1 MNALKRKRKM
11 KRLVRRFIRTC
22 IIIIPILLLI
32 GIAAF
37 FIQGQQ
43 KDNEKDSQEVVLP
56 SEKEES
62 TPEPEPEPEP
72 IRASILS
79 AGDIIM
85 HDPLLTSNYYKKA
98 DGSFDYNSL
107 FRYIQADYKAADFTV
122 LNLECTIADANYKG
136 YPNFRAPSAIV
147 SAMANNHVNACMLAN
162 NHIYDNLEKGFRMT
176 MDAVE
181 NNKLLYM
188 GVRKTTNEK
197 TYTIQEINGIKVGF
211 FNYVYNTGAK
221 DGQDVSINAIAV
233 SNAVSP
239 LINTFNYGNLQGLYN
254 NIQAGLEEMKAAGV
268 EYTIAYIHWGAEY
281 QTTENSRQRQIAAKL
296 CELGIDALI
305 GGHPHVVQPVDL
317 LTNSTGDHQ
326 MLCVYSLG
334 NHLSNQYQERMDS
347 CPSGHTEDGLMVNL
361 ILEKGKNGAVSLIQA
376 DFIPTWVYR
385 TVGEPDE
392 GNPEYFIMPLNHPEQ
407 LIKDAVALHIASDVQ
422 TSLNRTNTI
431 IGNGVAKIQSALPIR
446 AK

>member
-11 KRLVRRFIRTC
+11 KRLVRRFIRTS

-122 LNLECTIADANYKG
+122 LNLECTIADGNYKG

-407 LIKDAVALHIASDVQ
+407 LIKDAAALHIASDVQ